1 MMCGKC
7 KAGGDK
13 ISGPNKEQPKV
24 REEARDLHSQC
35 EHPAT
40 CTCLHRVPKSGLENA
55 NDKQRKHVLV
65 ADDKS

>member
-40 CTCLHRVPKSGLENA
+40 CTCLHRVPKSELENA
-55 NDKQRKHVLV
+55 K
-65 ADDKS
+65 